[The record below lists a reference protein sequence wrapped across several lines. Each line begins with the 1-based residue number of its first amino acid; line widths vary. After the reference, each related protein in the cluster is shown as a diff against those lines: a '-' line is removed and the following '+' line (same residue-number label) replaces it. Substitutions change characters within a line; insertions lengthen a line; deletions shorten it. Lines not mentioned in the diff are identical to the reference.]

1 MFNSRAPQRQIKA
14 AILNWQNSLDKKI
27 YRTKIKIVIQKW
39 LLAISCGTIFLAGC
53 NLEPP
58 VVDSK
63 AAVLQLPAST
73 ENIWARS
80 LPDEAFASLSHLPQ
94 LNDIDFEAGWG
105 DSNSPVR
112 FSDVGLAV
120 LVSLNLPNLNTLL
133 FGYCTNIT
141 DTSLTYVTRLKTV
154 TFLGFIACPRITDNG
169 LQTLVVM
176 TNLVKLDLRGC
187 TNITDKG
194 LDYLAEKSNWQRI
207 ELGGC
212 LQVTFDAVT
221 NLQKRF
227 PSAQIK
233 KDEKEWS
240 YH

>member
-1 MFNSRAPQRQIKA
+1 
-14 AILNWQNSLDKKI
+14 
-27 YRTKIKIVIQKW
+27 
-39 LLAISCGTIFLAGC
+39 
-53 NLEPP
+53 
-58 VVDSK
+58 
-63 AAVLQLPAST
+63 
-73 ENIWARS
+73 
-80 LPDEAFASLSHLPQ
+80 
-94 LNDIDFEAGWG
+94 
-105 DSNSPVR
+105 
-112 FSDVGLAV
+112 
-120 LVSLNLPNLNTLL
+120 
-133 FGYCTNIT
+133 
-141 DTSLTYVTRLKTV
+141 
-154 TFLGFIACPRITDNG
+154 
-169 LQTLVVM
+169 
-176 TNLVKLDLRGC
+176 LRGC